1 MHKKINLRKINLTD
15 LKILFNWRNDD
26 KTRRNSLNTKKIGL
40 KEHTEYLKKLIR
52 DPNKN
57 QYILEINSNPV
68 ATLTELKLDNKKSQL
83 SYNVDP
89 EQRGKKIGQL
99 LLNTYLSKR
108 TGIFVCNIKN
118 SNIPSIKMI
127 EKIGF
132 SLTRNNEDIC
142 IYELNK
148 EN

>member
-26 KTRRNSLNTKKIGL
+26 KTRRNSLNTKKIGF

-132 SLTRNNEDIC
+132 SLTLNNEDIC

-148 EN
+148 DN

>member
-26 KTRRNSLNTKKIGL
+26 KTRRNSLNTKKIGF

-132 SLTRNNEDIC
+132 SLTLNNEDIC